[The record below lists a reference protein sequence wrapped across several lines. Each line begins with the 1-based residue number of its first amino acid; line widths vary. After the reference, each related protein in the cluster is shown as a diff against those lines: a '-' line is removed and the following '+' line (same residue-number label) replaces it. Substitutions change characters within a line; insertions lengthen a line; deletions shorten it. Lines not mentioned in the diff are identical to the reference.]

1 MNPVKFKDV
10 IVETANR
17 CAYRPEQVTA
27 VLLLYYKELR
37 SALTSLSHPRV
48 QVLNLGT
55 FRLKPKMAEKKL
67 SGKQARLQRCATS
80 EGAGSSAVKEELL
93 REIRC
98 LEQVL
103 ELLQV
108 EKQRKDFI
116 KQNRSIHHEP
126 AN

>member
-10 IVETANR
+10 ITEAANR
-17 CAYRPEQVTA
+17 SGFRPEQVTA

-67 SGKQARLQRCATS
+67 SGKRSRLQQCAG
-80 EGAGSSAVKEELL
+80 EGARSSAVREELL
-93 REIRC
+93 REIGC

-103 ELLQV
+103 ELLQT
-108 EKQRKDFI
+108 ERERKDFI
-116 KQNRSIHHEP
+116 KQNKSIHHEP
-126 AN
+126 AS